1 MAKNK
6 KQELFVDKVYKLSRN
21 VAPLSYMLASKNSK
35 RKPLLYF
42 DESEGIN
49 KPLRYARNQ
58 KSPFED
64 EQDGN
69 AILEPIVFED
79 GFLRVPKENQVLQKF
94 LHLHPDNGTLFHEV
108 NAEKDAASEVEK
120 VEIEVDALVAARGLD
135 IGRAEQIARAVLG
148 QKTETMTSSEI
159 KRDVLLFARQYPQ
172 DFMDALNDPML
183 ELISKVYDFFT
194 NGLLSYKNNK
204 DVHFNYKGNKK
215 KLLTVPFGE
224 QRDYI
229 VASFLQSDDG
239 LETLKLLENKLENLV
254 EV

>member
-1 MAKNK
+1 M
-6 KQELFVDKVYKLSRN
+6 
-21 VAPLSYMLASKNSK
+21 
-35 RKPLLYF
+35 
-42 DESEGIN
+42 
-49 KPLRYARNQ
+49 
-58 KSPFED
+58 
-64 EQDGN
+64 
-69 AILEPIVFED
+69 
-79 GFLRVPKENQVLQKF
+79 
-94 LHLHPDNGTLFHEV
+94 

>member
-21 VAPLSYMLASKNSK
+21 VAPLSYMLASKNSR
-35 RKPLLYF
+35 RKPLLHF
-42 DESEGIN
+42 DESEGVN

-69 AILEPIVFED
+69 VILEPIIFED

-108 NAEKDAASEVEK
+108 NAERDAASEVEK
-120 VEIEVDALVAARGLD
+120 VEIEVDALVAARSLD

-148 QKTETMTSSEI
+148 HKTETMTSSEI
-159 KRDVLLFARQYPQ
+159 KRDVLLFARQYPE

-183 ELISKVYDFFT
+183 ELISKVYDFFS

-239 LETLKLLENKLENLV
+239 LETLKMLENKLENLA
-254 EV
+254 EA